1 MSLIDKI
8 RYGNL
13 SKEYYEV
20 SLRQDDI
27 SKSLEELGL
36 YDKLF
41 DMPPPPNS
49 SAITQKELKNLVS
62 HTNNISD
69 IVLEFCKNADKDHL
83 GLFISY
89 LKNHGIYDIT
99 KEDLDRVTDQT
110 YAFLIRIKD
119 HYNRP
124 RPYQLAYYYNIDLH
138 TAVNSHTADT
148 PSYPSGHSFES
159 FIIAELLA
167 NKYPEHAMGLLK
179 LGKNIGLSR
188 LLIGVHYR
196 SDHDFGR
203 YLGKVIIENELIKRL

>member
-1 MSLIDKI
+1 MSFIDKI

-13 SKEYYEV
+13 SREDYEV

-27 SKSLEELGL
+27 SKSLDELGL

-49 SAITQKELKNLVS
+49 SPATQKELKDLFKY
-62 HTNNISD
+62 TNNISD
-69 IVLEFCKNADKDHL
+69 IVLEFCKKADKDHL

-89 LKNHGIYDIT
+89 LNDHGIYDIT
-99 KEDLDRVTDQT
+99 KKDLDRVTDKT
-110 YAFLIRIKD
+110 YTILIRIKE

-124 RPYQLAYYYNIDLH
+124 RPYQLAYYYNLDLH
-138 TAVNSHTADT
+138 PVINSKTALTAA
-148 PSYPSGHSFES
+148 YPSGHSFES
-159 FIIAELLA
+159 YIIAELLA
-167 NKYPEHAMGLLK
+167 QKYPEHANGLLR

-203 YLGKVIIENELIKRL
+203 YLGKIIIENQLIEPL

>member
-1 MSLIDKI
+1 MSFIDKI

-13 SKEYYEV
+13 SREDYEV

-27 SKSLEELGL
+27 SKSLDELGL
-36 YDKLF
+36 YDKSF

-49 SAITQKELKNLVS
+49 SPATQKELKALIKY
-62 HTNNISD
+62 TNNISD
-69 IVLEFCKNADKDHL
+69 IVLEFCKKADKDHL

-89 LKNHGIYDIT
+89 LNDHGIYDIA
-99 KEDLDRVTDQT
+99 KKDLDRVTDKT
-110 YAFLIRIKD
+110 HTILIRTKD

-124 RPYQLAYYYNIDLH
+124 RPYQLAYYYNLDLH
-138 TAVNSHTADT
+138 PVINSKTAITAA
-148 PSYPSGHSFES
+148 YPSGHSFES

-167 NKYPEHAMGLLK
+167 QKYPEHAYGLLR

-203 YLGKVIIENELIKRL
+203 YLGKIIIENQLIEPL

>member
-1 MSLIDKI
+1 MTFIDKI

-13 SKEYYEV
+13 SREDYEV

-27 SKSLEELGL
+27 SKSLDELGL

-49 SAITQKELKNLVS
+49 SPATQKELKALIKY
-62 HTNNISD
+62 TNNVSD
-69 IVLEFCKNADKDHL
+69 IVLEFCKKADKDHL

-89 LKNHGIYDIT
+89 LNDHGIYDIS
-99 KEDLDRVTDQT
+99 KKDLDRVTDKT
-110 YAFLIRIKD
+110 HAILIRTKD

-124 RPYQLAYYYNIDLH
+124 RPYQLAYYYNLDFH
-138 TAVNSHTADT
+138 TVINSKTALT
-148 PSYPSGHSFES
+148 AAYPSGHSFES
-159 FIIAELLA
+159 YIIAELLA
-167 NKYPEHAMGLLK
+167 QKYPEHANGLLR

-203 YLGKVIIENELIKRL
+203 YIGKIIIENQLIEPL

>member
-1 MSLIDKI
+1 MTFIDKI

-13 SKEYYEV
+13 SREDYEV

-27 SKSLEELGL
+27 SKSLDEIGL

-49 SAITQKELKNLVS
+49 SPATQKELKALIKY
-62 HTNNISD
+62 TNNVSD
-69 IVLEFCKNADKDHL
+69 IVLEFCKKADKDHL

-89 LKNHGIYDIT
+89 LNDHGIYDIS
-99 KEDLDRVTDQT
+99 KKDLDRVTDKT
-110 YAFLIRIKD
+110 HAILIRTKD

-124 RPYQLAYYYNIDLH
+124 RPYQLAYYYNLDFH
-138 TAVNSHTADT
+138 TVINSKTALT
-148 PSYPSGHSFES
+148 AAYPSGHSFES
-159 FIIAELLA
+159 YIIAELLA
-167 NKYPEHAMGLLK
+167 QKYPEHANGLLR

-203 YLGKVIIENELIKRL
+203 YIGKIIIENQLIEPL

>member
-1 MSLIDKI
+1 MSFIDKI

-13 SKEYYEV
+13 SREDYEV

-27 SKSLEELGL
+27 SKSLDELGL

-49 SAITQKELKNLVS
+49 SPATQKELKALIKY
-62 HTNNISD
+62 TNNVSD
-69 IVLEFCKNADKDHL
+69 IVLEFCKKADKDHL

-89 LKNHGIYDIT
+89 LNDHGIYDIS
-99 KEDLDRVTDQT
+99 KKDLDRVTDKT
-110 YAFLIRIKD
+110 HAILIRTKD

-124 RPYQLAYYYNIDLH
+124 RPYQLAYYYNLDFH
-138 TAVNSHTADT
+138 TVINSKTALT
-148 PSYPSGHSFES
+148 AAYPSGHSFES
-159 FIIAELLA
+159 YIIAELLA
-167 NKYPEHAMGLLK
+167 QKYPEHANGLLR

-203 YLGKVIIENELIKRL
+203 YIGKIIIENQLIEPL